1 MPPLYA
7 DILLPLPTSDSYT
20 YLIPDSM
27 SGRLQVGMRV
37 VVPFGKRR
45 YYTGIIRELHRRPPA
60 KNYAL
65 KSIFVVPDDTS
76 LVLPSQLRF
85 WAWMASYYLC
95 SEGEVCKA
103 ALPAGL
109 QPDSETVVSL
119 CNDFEATDRL
129 SQKAQAT
136 LDALATFSKPPTVAE
151 LERRSGQRN
160 LLPTLTTLVNEGAV
174 RVNEEVKAGIAPP
187 RETFVHL
194 SPHYPHEK
202 SLQPLF
208 ETLRRAT
215 GQERLLLHFL
225 ESARPFEADGRKEL
239 PRRELLQASG
249 SSAALLNALVR
260 RGALELVERTV
271 QPPPMFPAHP
281 TRPARAL
288 TPAQLAAYEAVCTSF
303 ATHSVCLL
311 HGAPSSGKTEIFLH
325 LILDTLRTGRQA
337 LYLLPEIAV
346 TTQMTDRLADVLGDR
361 LLVYHSGLSDRER
374 AAVWRRLLHTNDAPQ
389 VVVGVRSSLFLPF
402 SRLGL
407 IVVDE
412 EHEPSYKQND
422 PAPRYHARDAA
433 IMLAVMHGAHALL
446 GSATPSLESYFHART
461 HKYGLVTLTERF
473 GPAPEPE
480 IELVNTKDLLRKRR
494 MKSGELFSPPLRA
507 AIDSA
512 LSNGRQVILFRNRRG
527 FSPVTECSSCG
538 YIPRC
543 AHCDVS
549 LTYHHALNR
558 LICHYCGRSVPLP
571 THCPECDG
579 EEWRTLGFG
588 TERVEE
594 ELAAL
599 YPTSRIGRLDT
610 DAVRTRHAYRRV
622 LSDFEQG
629 HTQLLVGTQMLTKGL
644 DFSRVIVVGILNADS
659 LMSIPDFRA
668 HERAFQL
675 MMQVSGRA
683 GRRDNRGKVLI
694 QTSHPDHPLLQWVRT
709 FDYVGMATSLLAER
723 RQFSYPPYCR
733 LIAVVLRHRDEST
746 AVRAAEIFADR
757 LRPTLSDALTG
768 PYAPPVARVRSLY
781 IRRLLLKL
789 PLTFPSADIRRL
801 LLATHRAL
809 LPDFAGLRVHYEVD

>member
-7 DILLPLPTSDSYT
+7 DILLPLPTSDTYT

-65 KSIFVVPDDTS
+65 KSIFVAPDDTS

-95 SEGEVCKA
+95 SEGEVYKA

-281 TRPARAL
+281 TRPARTL
-288 TPAQLAAYEAVCTSF
+288 TPAQLAAYEAVRTSF
-303 ATHSVCLL
+303 SPT
-311 HGAPSSGKTEIFLH
+311 PSASYTVPRLQERQKFSFTSSS
-325 LILDTLRTGRQA
+325 TLCA
-337 LYLLPEIAV
+337 
-346 TTQMTDRLADVLGDR
+346 
-361 LLVYHSGLSDRER
+361 R
-374 AAVWRRLLHTNDAPQ
+374 AARR
-389 VVVGVRSSLFLPF
+389 F
-402 SRLGL
+402 
-407 IVVDE
+407 
-412 EHEPSYKQND
+412 
-422 PAPRYHARDAA
+422 
-433 IMLAVMHGAHALL
+433 
-446 GSATPSLESYFHART
+446 
-461 HKYGLVTLTERF
+461 
-473 GPAPEPE
+473 
-480 IELVNTKDLLRKRR
+480 
-494 MKSGELFSPPLRA
+494 
-507 AIDSA
+507 
-512 LSNGRQVILFRNRRG
+512 
-527 FSPVTECSSCG
+527 
-538 YIPRC
+538 
-543 AHCDVS
+543 
-549 LTYHHALNR
+549 
-558 LICHYCGRSVPLP
+558 
-571 THCPECDG
+571 
-579 EEWRTLGFG
+579 
-588 TERVEE
+588 
-594 ELAAL
+594 
-599 YPTSRIGRLDT
+599 TS
-610 DAVRTRHAYRRV
+610 
-622 LSDFEQG
+622 F
-629 HTQLLVGTQMLTKGL
+629 
-644 DFSRVIVVGILNADS
+644 
-659 LMSIPDFRA
+659 P
-668 HERAFQL
+668 
-675 MMQVSGRA
+675 
-683 GRRDNRGKVLI
+683 
-694 QTSHPDHPLLQWVRT
+694 
-709 FDYVGMATSLLAER
+709 
-723 RQFSYPPYCR
+723 
-733 LIAVVLRHRDEST
+733 
-746 AVRAAEIFADR
+746 R
-757 LRPTLSDALTG
+757 LR
-768 PYAPPVARVRSLY
+768 
-781 IRRLLLKL
+781 
-789 PLTFPSADIRRL
+789 
-801 LLATHRAL
+801 
-809 LPDFAGLRVHYEVD
+809 